1 MGGPT
6 SEAELE
12 VLRPPEGAVH
22 RIVGVHP
29 DAAGRL
35 ERPLLAK
42 LVRRLQYL
50 PRRNVRIDHPD
61 NDIVTNALLTEANFT
76 VQRTLTHMRLDLSR

>member
-1 MGGPT
+1 MGRSHLLT
-6 SEAELE
+6 
-12 VLRPPEGAVH
+12 LR
-22 RIVGVHP
+22 VHP
-29 DAAGRL
+29 DTAGRL

-61 NDIVTNALLTEANFT
+61 NDSVAGALLSEANFT